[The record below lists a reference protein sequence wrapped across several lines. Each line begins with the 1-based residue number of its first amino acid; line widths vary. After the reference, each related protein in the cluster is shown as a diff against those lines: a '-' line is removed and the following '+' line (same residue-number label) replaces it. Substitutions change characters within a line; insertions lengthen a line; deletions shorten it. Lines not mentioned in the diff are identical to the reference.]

1 MTPVARIAT
10 LVGPFLPFVGSRL
23 KSAPRTVGFHQE
35 VHMDRSRGFTL
46 IELVVVLAII
56 GILAAIAYP
65 MYQNQVRKSNRAAA
79 QAALMD
85 IANKQQFYLSS
96 QRQYAS
102 SYADLGVT
110 LSNEVTRF
118 YTIAVAP
125 ADGTPPTFTVTATP
139 VSGTVQEADGAISLT
154 STGVKS
160 PASKW

>member
-1 MTPVARIAT
+1 M
-10 LVGPFLPFVGSRL
+10 S
-23 KSAPRTVGFHQE
+23 
-35 VHMDRSRGFTL
+35 RSRGFTL

-65 MYQNQVRKSNRAAA
+65 LYQNQVRKSNRAAA
-79 QAALMD
+79 QAVMMD

-102 SYADLGVT
+102 AIADLGVT
-110 LSNEVTRF
+110 LQDDVSRF
-118 YTIAVAP
+118 YAIAVAP
-125 ADGTPPTFTVTATP
+125 VDGTPPTFTITATP

-160 PASKW
+160 PAGKW

>member
-1 MTPVARIAT
+1 M
-10 LVGPFLPFVGSRL
+10 S
-23 KSAPRTVGFHQE
+23 
-35 VHMDRSRGFTL
+35 RSRGFTL
-46 IELVVVLAII
+46 IEMVVVLAII

-79 QAALMD
+79 QAVMMD

-110 LSNEVTRF
+110 LASDVTRF
-118 YTIAVAP
+118 YAIAVAA

-139 VSGTVQEADGAISLT
+139 VGGTVQEVDGAISLT

-160 PASKW
+160 PPEKW